1 MGPLKEEIGSAR
13 IARAGGGGGGVFRG
27 GGASGRGD
35 VARAGLFADYGAVVI
50 ALRWFG
56 GEGQSPG
63 ICEIPLESFAPAIQ
77 RLIEEGCDRI
87 ALVGTSK
94 GAEAALLV
102 ASHDPKIG
110 R

>member
-1 MGPLKEEIGSAR
+1 
-13 IARAGGGGGGVFRG
+13 
-27 GGASGRGD
+27 
-35 VARAGLFADYGAVVI
+35 VAI

-56 GEGQSPG
+56 GEGQSPAYAN
-63 ICEIPLESFAPAIQ
+63 PARVVRAAIQ

-102 ASHDPKIG
+102 ASHDP